1 MTDEPEQPALPTG
14 PDDDAVAAE
23 PDADAPDGATE
34 EDDEAVVAPEPDASA
49 PAPGVAV
56 VEDPEAGPS
65 GAVDAEPA
73 DVAPVDEEVPADHSA
88 ADAPEPDAP
97 TPDEAVTGPSPTGDE
112 VPDDEVPDDDVP
124 DDDVPDDDVPDDDV
138 PDDDVPDDQV
148 PDAPG
153 ELDLD
158 EVATGAAAAAAAG
171 EPGRRVTA
179 RSRLA
184 AAMRPKANR
193 GQVLAALLCAG
204 LGFGLVVQVQSNNSS
219 DLDRLRQSDLVRLLT
234 DVNSE
239 AERLSGEEQEVRAAA
254 EKLANQESSGQEAQA
269 QARERLLVLGIL
281 SGTVKATGPG
291 IELRIDDPTG
301 QVGAPTLLDA
311 LQELRDAGAE
321 AVQVGTVRVVASTA
335 FVDSGSGVEVDGRQL
350 RPPYTYRVI
359 GDPQTLDAAMRIPGG
374 VLDVLEQKDARGT
387 ITRRDTVVVDAL
399 HALATPQYARPAPE
413 AGS

>member
-1 MTDEPEQPALPTG
+1 
-14 PDDDAVAAE
+14 
-23 PDADAPDGATE
+23 
-34 EDDEAVVAPEPDASA
+34 
-49 PAPGVAV
+49 
-56 VEDPEAGPS
+56 
-65 GAVDAEPA
+65 
-73 DVAPVDEEVPADHSA
+73 
-88 ADAPEPDAP
+88 
-97 TPDEAVTGPSPTGDE
+97 
-112 VPDDEVPDDDVP
+112 
-124 DDDVPDDDVPDDDV
+124 
-138 PDDDVPDDQV
+138 
-148 PDAPG
+148 
-153 ELDLD
+153 
-158 EVATGAAAAAAAG
+158 
-171 EPGRRVTA
+171 
-179 RSRLA
+179 
-184 AAMRPKANR
+184 MRPKANR

>member
-1 MTDEPEQPALPTG
+1 MSDEPEQPALPTG
-14 PDDDAVAAE
+14 PDDEDAVAAE

-49 PAPGVAV
+49 AAPGVAV
-56 VEDPEAGPS
+56 VEDSEAGPS

-73 DVAPVDEEVPADHSA
+73 VEEVRADHSA
-88 ADAPEPDAP
+88 ADAPTPDAPTPDAPTPDAP

-112 VPDDEVPDDDVP
+112 APGDEAPGDEAP
-124 DDDVPDDDVPDDDV
+124 A
-138 PDDDVPDDQV
+138 DQA

-158 EVATGAAAAAAAG
+158 EVATGTAAVAAAG

-193 GQVLAALLCAG
+193 GQMLAALLCAG

>member
-14 PDDDAVAAE
+14 PDDDAVAVE
-23 PDADAPDGATE
+23 PDADAPDDATE
-34 EDDEAVVAPEPDASA
+34 EDDEAGVAPEPDASA
-49 PAPGVAV
+49 PAAGVAAA
-56 VEDPEAGPS
+56 EDPEAESS
-65 GAVDAEPA
+65 GAVDAEPADAEPADAEPA

-97 TPDEAVTGPSPTGDE
+97 EPDAPTPDEAVTGPSPTGDE
-112 VPDDEVPDDDVP
+112 VPDDQ
-124 DDDVPDDDVPDDDV
+124 
-138 PDDDVPDDQV
+138 VPDDQVPDEDVPDEDV